1 MILSSTVLT
10 TNSPEGGLM
19 KTAYEVAQFF
29 LHHAHDGEKD
39 QISHLKLQ
47 KLLYYAQGYSL
58 AFLDRPIFDEP
69 IECWQHGPVVKTI
82 YHAYKHYGRKPIPP
96 AIVNLQVFSNEEV
109 IVLSCV
115 ANEYGQHSAW
125 KLRNMT
131 HCEEPWRLAKSEYC
145 SDIPVESIK
154 RYFKDKLEMPEVRD
168 DNHAYQYDVGAIQA
182 SIDSGAVRV
191 PELQSD
197 DDFIAWLNA

>member
-1 MILSSTVLT
+1 
-10 TNSPEGGLM
+10 M

-29 LHHAHDGEKD
+29 LHHAYNGEKD

-58 AFLDRPIFDEP
+58 TFLDKPIFDEP
-69 IECWQHGPVVKTI
+69 IECWQHGPVIKTI
-82 YHAYKHYGRKPIPP
+82 YHAYKHYGEKPIPP
-96 AIVNLQVFSNEEV
+96 AMVNIEVFSNEEV
-109 IVLSCV
+109 IVLNYV
-115 ANEYGQHSAW
+115 VNEYMQYSAW
-125 KLRNMT
+125 ELRNMT
-131 HCEEPWRLAKSEYC
+131 RYGGPWRLANSKYC
-145 SDIPVESIK
+145 SNIPIKSIK
-154 RYFKDKLEMPEVRD
+154 RYFKKNLEIPEVRD
-168 DNHAYQYDVGAIQA
+168 DNHAYQYDVGAIQV